1 MASVE
6 GTVRL
11 LEGRAIFQGQLVFAC
26 EFPFKGGGPTRG
38 IFPFLLAG
46 SLGVP
51 GCRAVICSQR
61 ATVGEQIDQITL
73 PLKSVPWN

>member
-26 EFPFKGGGPTRG
+26 EFPFLRKGGS
-38 IFPFLLAG
+38 LLT
-46 SLGVP
+46 
-51 GCRAVICSQR
+51 AVV
-61 ATVGEQIDQITL
+61 TE
-73 PLKSVPWN
+73 